1 MNKRISG
8 YRQSET
14 MQGTISAR
22 TPESPVLQCLLFL
35 GVFLVAML
43 VESAPP
49 TMLAFPYM
57 MAQLLISHVDL
68 SDSAA
73 VMAFSSCCCWAGWCR
88 A

>member
-35 GVFLVAML
+35 GY
-43 VESAPP
+43 SWWR
-49 TMLAFPYM
+49 
-57 MAQLLISHVDL
+57 
-68 SDSAA
+68 
-73 VMAFSSCCCWAGWCR
+73 CWWKAHLPLCWPFR
-88 A
+88 I